1 VISHRDAAQ
10 LWGIRP
16 SSRVPVDVTVPGR
29 KPRRRKG
36 IDPHH
41 VRRLDPLDVAEI
53 DGIPVTTLARVFLDL
68 AEVVPQRQV
77 TRAIEEA
84 ERQQLV
90 DLTAIHDTLDRN
102 PGRHGQ
108 KPLLAILSDAVIEP
122 MSRSDLEIAFLE
134 LCKEHGIPRPMVNAA
149 IGNYEPDMLW
159 PEQRL
164 IVELDSRAYHLNR
177 AVFETDRQKDA
188 ALLLAGYRALRVTD
202 WQLKRHPEKVAATI
216 LALLEQPS
224 KAA

>member
-1 VISHRDAAQ
+1 MISHRDAAQ

-134 LCKEHGIPRPMVNAA
+134 LCKEHGIPRPMVNA
-149 IGNYEPDMLW
+149 
-159 PEQRL
+159 Q
-164 IVELDSRAYHLNR
+164 S
-177 AVFETDRQKDA
+177 
-188 ALLLAGYRALRVTD
+188 
-202 WQLKRHPEKVAATI
+202 ATTNPTCSG
-216 LALLEQPS
+216 PS
-224 KAA
+224 SV